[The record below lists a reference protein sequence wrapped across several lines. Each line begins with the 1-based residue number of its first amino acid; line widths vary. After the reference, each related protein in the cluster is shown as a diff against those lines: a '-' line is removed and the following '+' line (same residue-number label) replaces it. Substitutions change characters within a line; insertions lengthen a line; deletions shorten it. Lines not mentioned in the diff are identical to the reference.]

1 MSNKPKKP
9 PKRSKKQQKW
19 QAKTLTEM
27 FANIRRGQEYVT
39 VVMQRDSWETLRYA
53 IDIAFR
59 EEEKYMANAKL
70 KVTVP
75 AIKEKSGKIV
85 KAPSKAYSHDELIEK
100 EGKKA
105 KDSKHMFAL
114 NDGEVVNRKKAA
126 KVAEKAGEVPK
137 SVGKKLHSHD
147 LRKAERI
154 KKIKESKIK

>member
-1 MSNKPKKP
+1 MSKIPKNAT
-9 PKRSKKQQKW
+9 RKQQKW

-53 IDIAFR
+53 IDLAFR
-59 EEEKYMANAKL
+59 EEEKFMAKAKEKL
-70 KVTVP
+70 TVKVP
-75 AIKEKSGKIV
+75 AIREKSGNIV
-85 KAPSKAYSHDELIEK
+85 EAPSKAYSHEELIIK

-105 KDSKHMFAL
+105 KGSKHMFEL
-114 NDGEVVNRKKAA
+114 SNGKVVNRKKAA
-126 KVAEKAGEVPK
+126 KVAEAAGEVPK